1 MTSSTSTRSTFSGI
15 SEGWL
20 SEAGSSRLQNRSS
33 AEESQED
40 CPKCAALRLNTVIAE
55 EALASLSGQFKNLQ
69 KELKKTEQVS
79 KINEEQAKYI
89 DERRSKLENLE
100 AEHTSLYAEYENLR
114 ITHDSLK
121 RQYDEVVA
129 TARRNQRLIEESV
142 KYHETCKVAVENL
155 MAEKEA
161 RQELLAKYLK
171 SVEAAAKINDSMK
184 QLEKKCVQLQAMN
197 EKLEP
202 FRYHCPAMLRLLLE
216 FGEIIENNGLMTKSL
231 QRRLARYKDKD
242 DLREYLL
249 RKSRRLTNLSESS
262 TKTIEESSDDD
273 ELAKDVEHLLLT
285 AGSPLHPRSPKKS
298 VSPNEE
304 LRNDEKTNDHSTNP
318 VKETSNIGVEKENFL
333 RKQLENVEDL
343 HMSFPR
349 FQFNSDTHMEEAKA
363 ICKRQLKLTEKQ
375 KIETLYVEKKKVDDV
390 VSICFPSTL
399 SSSLAKKNK
408 QLVGKDVQESEDG
421 LQKNI
426 VQDMCEN
433 NSKIERDKNMPEVE
447 VTFNSIVYQNNEE
460 KQVCRSTERLSTWL
474 SFVHLDPLLPE
485 LNRPTFLDNETE
497 LSKQHS
503 SVDFMDNLFG
513 SSSPSTSSRRTSV
526 GSTESCMIP
535 KNKTGMRSELSC
547 SVDAV
552 LTTEETS
559 FLTEPLSLPLVS
571 SSSVYSSVTGS
582 IIPVSEAL
590 EDSSSLCRASVSITE
605 TGTNDERPG
614 NESVENHRVSDE
626 ITEIPFV
633 EALVPTIRQRLR
645 PKTTDSKSVRISV
658 TEKSSQRKRSGFNSP
673 NGNESFRIRVAS
685 PKLPK
690 VITESSSTKE
700 DELDENQG
708 FRMQSSRSEKMISGG
723 AVFGGK
729 TCSEKD
735 GNLVRLSEGKVE
747 SVLKMLAIK
756 NAELKTIQN
765 EQEFERCVD
774 NPASQ
779 EQPLH
784 STRMEQ
790 LQIDSF
796 SSKHMEE
803 LSTDSKELIN
813 VQNDLRTEDALMQR
827 ENANTKP
834 GETVGIRNDNNIALH
849 RRSQKDWDLNEMK
862 SLKNNRKILKRHEI
876 PGTIKLGN
884 EVGKKKN
891 IHALGTR
898 VQQEMTLR
906 NELENTKIAVES
918 LSKNEQNR
926 ESKKLTL
933 TRNNQVTCESRK
945 RKLAEE
951 GCSNTEDEWKDGDQ
965 TTASLQ
971 KSKMIETDHE
981 KEPVSEDNECTMKST
996 TLNIKS
1002 LRTELSDDDGDG
1014 NRLEIV
1020 ADEVELSHLNIENAS
1035 GAIHVSNNFE
1045 KSEKTKRTTVVTKKS
1060 VSIMRSEMYKKMH
1073 RRLAVQT
1080 SCMKEIGRV
1089 QGRKFMGNKAIPTL
1103 STSKKIER
1111 PNISQQRKTAVMV
1124 PTGRDELKKAKN
1136 VGLPVIQHGVS
1147 RESLSSTKVANGSDD
1162 AAVMCL
1168 FDQAISESNYDD
1180 KLLEI
1185 IQKFQTPAI
1194 SVISCEKLAE
1204 CCVKFISKLDVGN
1217 MWHSVVLAVRYWSGK
1232 QRYGC
1237 TAGEVLELHQVASSK
1252 ERNFIEVLH
1261 QLSGEVHW
1269 NDVISFFLWK
1279 MIISVMKTR
1288 PVSAA
1293 QHGLS
1298 IRCVLLCTRI
1308 LLQDGSNNEVL
1319 RKVTNLLQH
1328 LIERDSPDRVVPM
1341 MCYSIAIVP
1350 EIVDKLLLED
1360 NEQYEPVRRVMS
1372 VHLASRDE
1380 LFTIFNKVIMSR
1392 LLNKNTYS
1400 TTCLQKLSIHGF
1412 QNWFTESI
1420 NVIITDINGLNLES
1434 MELSSRLS
1442 SAMMTCYALF
1452 SLATNRLVP
1461 DKEAIVFPVLNECV
1475 QIISNHFESEKKG
1488 GNEMFVDTVGL
1499 QLLSDDTLVKT
1510 VLRLLLFGRLIT
1522 SFVRSTDCSTLL
1534 QIANLVE
1541 EIHRLRELTRLKL
1554 EQRGKTASYRLLYFG
1569 LNDWLQIVK
1578 PWTNFLPADF
1588 TVASD

>member
-20 SEAGSSRLQNRSS
+20 SEAGSSRLQNRNS

-40 CPKCAALRLNTVIAE
+40 CPKCAAMRLNTVIAE

-69 KELKKTEQVS
+69 KELKKTEQIS

-89 DERRSKLENLE
+89 DERRSKLEKLE

-285 AGSPLHPRSPKKS
+285 TGSPPHLRSPKKS
-298 VSPNEE
+298 VSRKEE
-304 LRNDEKTNDHSTNP
+304 LRNDEKTNDYLTNP
-318 VKETSNIGVEKENFL
+318 VKETSNIGAVEKESFL

-349 FQFNSDTHMEEAKA
+349 FQFNSDIHMEEAKT

-375 KIETLYVEKKKVDDV
+375 KKVEKKKVDDA
-390 VSICFPSTL
+390 VSICFPST
-399 SSSLAKKNK
+399 SSFSLAKKNK
-408 QLVGKDVQESEDG
+408 QLVEKDVQKSEDG

-426 VQDMCEN
+426 VRDMCEN
-433 NSKIERDKNMPEVE
+433 NSKIEKDKNIPEVE
-447 VTFNSIVYQNNEE
+447 VGFNSIVYQNNEE

-497 LSKQHS
+497 LSKQHGS
-503 SVDFMDNLFG
+503 DDFMNNLFG

-526 GSTESCMIP
+526 SSTEGCIIP
-535 KNKTGMRSELSC
+535 KNKTGLRSELNC
-547 SVDAV
+547 SADAV
-552 LTTEETS
+552 LTTEETN
-559 FLTEPLSLPLVS
+559 FFAEPLSLSLVS
-571 SSSVYSSVTGS
+571 SSSIYSPVTAS
-582 IIPVSEAL
+582 IIPVSEAF
-590 EDSSSLCRASVSITE
+590 EDSGPLCCASASIME

-614 NESVENHRVSDE
+614 NEFIENHRDE
-626 ITEIPFV
+626 TPFVEIPFV
-633 EALVPTIRQRLR
+633 EALVPTVRQRLR
-645 PKTTDSKSVRISV
+645 PRTIDSRSEKT
-658 TEKSSQRKRSGFNSP
+658 SQRKRSGFNSP

-690 VITESSSTKE
+690 VITESSSTKQ

-708 FRMQSSRSEKMISGG
+708 SRMQSSGSEKMISGR

-729 TCSEKD
+729 ICSEND

-747 SVLKMLAIK
+747 SVLKMLTIK

-765 EQEFERCVD
+765 ELKLERCVG
-774 NPASQ
+774 NPVSQ

-784 STRMEQ
+784 STRMKQ
-790 LQIDSF
+790 LRIDCF
-796 SSKHMEE
+796 SPKDIQE
-803 LSTDSKELIN
+803 LSIDSKELISI
-813 VQNDLRTEDALMQR
+813 QSDLKTEVVLMQQ
-827 ENANTKP
+827 ENASTKP
-834 GETVGIRNDNNIALH
+834 GEAVGIRNDNNIAIH
-849 RRSQKDWDLNEMK
+849 RLSEKDWNLNEIK
-862 SLKNNRKILKRHEI
+862 SSKNNRKILKGHEI
-876 PGTIKLGN
+876 PSTIKSGN
-884 EVGKKKN
+884 QVGKKKN
-891 IHALGTR
+891 NIHSLATR
-898 VQQEMTLR
+898 VQREITLR
-906 NELENTKIAVES
+906 NELENTEIAVES
-918 LSKNEQNR
+918 LSKNDQNR
-926 ESKKLTL
+926 ESKKLTIIQ
-933 TRNNQVTCESRK
+933 NNQVTSESRK
-945 RKLAEE
+945 RKLAKNE
-951 GCSNTEDEWKDGDQ
+951 CSNTEDEWKDGDQ
-965 TTASLQ
+965 TMASLQ
-971 KSKMIETDHE
+971 KSKMIETNHE
-981 KEPVSEDNECTMKST
+981 KEPVSEDNKCTMKST

-1002 LRTELSDDDGDG
+1002 LRTELSDDDVDDG
-1014 NRLEIV
+1014 NRLEIA
-1020 ADEVELSHLNIENAS
+1020 ADDVELSHLNIENAS
-1035 GAIHVSNNFE
+1035 AKIHVSNNCD
-1045 KSEKTKRTTVVTKKS
+1045 KSEKTKRTTVATKKS
-1060 VSIMRSEMYKKMH
+1060 VSIVRSEMYKKMH

-1080 SCMKEIGRV
+1080 SCMKEIRRV
-1089 QGRKFMGNKAIPTL
+1089 QGRKFVENKAISTL

-1111 PNISQQRKTAVMV
+1111 PNISQRRRAAMML
-1124 PTGRDELKKAKN
+1124 PTERDELKKAKN
-1136 VGLPVIQHGVS
+1136 VGLPVTQHGVS
-1147 RESLSSTKVANGSDD
+1147 RGSVSSTKVANGSDD

-1168 FDQAISESNYDD
+1168 FDQAISESNYND

-1217 MWHSVVLAVRYWSGK
+1217 MWHSVVLAVSYWSGK

-1237 TAGEVLELHQVASSK
+1237 TIGEVLELHQVASSK

-1269 NDVISFFLWK
+1269 NDVVLFFLWK
-1279 MIISVMKTR
+1279 MIVSVMKAR

-1350 EIVDKLLLED
+1350 EIVDKLLLEE

-1400 TTCLQKLSIHGF
+1400 TTCLQKLNIDGF
-1412 QNWFTESI
+1412 QHWFTESI

-1434 MELSSRLS
+1434 MELSPRLS
-1442 SAMMTCYALF
+1442 AAMMTCYALF

-1461 DKEAIVFPVLNECV
+1461 DKEAVVFPVLNECV
-1475 QIISNHFESEKKG
+1475 QIISDHFESEKKE
-1488 GNEMFVDTVGL
+1488 GNEMFADTTGL

-1522 SFVRSTDCSTLL
+1522 SFVRSTDCCILSE
-1534 QIANLVE
+1534 IANLVE
-1541 EIHRLRELTRLKL
+1541 EIHRLREFTRLKL
-1554 EQRGKTASYRLLYFG
+1554 EQRGRTASDRLLYFG
-1569 LNDWLQIVK
+1569 LNDWLRIVK

-1588 TVASD
+1588 TMAISD